1 MRILWVNTVYG
12 YPSYL
17 EPGIP
22 VFFIF
27 KAKAPFTIVGSTC
40 FNIFFF
46 SFFIPRYTIVAGYYG
61 FTLDVR
67 VSARRSVVRWFYVQ
81 PSIFRF
87 RVITWVNINRFSP
100 NLVCAL
106 ILWRS
111 GLGLLMGEFCQIL
124 TELTARMAG
133 YYSLTFL
140 FIYFFFVVFQFLYMK
155 IRLSTI
161 ITLNIGTVNC
171 LTHLS

>member
-1 MRILWVNTVYG
+1 
-12 YPSYL
+12 
-17 EPGIP
+17 
-22 VFFIF
+22 
-27 KAKAPFTIVGSTC
+27 
-40 FNIFFF
+40 
-46 SFFIPRYTIVAGYYG
+46 
-61 FTLDVR
+61 
-67 VSARRSVVRWFYVQ
+67 
-81 PSIFRF
+81 
-87 RVITWVNINRFSP
+87 
-100 NLVCAL
+100 
-106 ILWRS
+106 
-111 GLGLLMGEFCQIL
+111 MGEFCQIL